1 MRVCYCPWPEVD
13 CWVAVAINSTVVH
26 GEVFSS
32 SPENRSQSKIRRVSS
47 STLQIDCTRGISGS
61 LRPCSPNPILQFH
74 PEPPRH
80 QFPLSLSPANPKLCA
95 PWPARSGK
103 SLFNPCVVFV
113 PLRACEA
120 HGGVRLLSS
129 AMVVWERELDAPVSA
144 LSVGRTLSWSAIRN

>member
-1 MRVCYCPWPEVD
+1 LTSL
-13 CWVAVAINSTVVH
+13 VA
-26 GEVFSS
+26 
-32 SPENRSQSKIRRVSS
+32 P
-47 STLQIDCTRGISGS
+47 
-61 LRPCSPNPILQFH
+61 PCSQATPVSIFALNYLPESFNLRFPPNPAKTPQ
-74 PEPPRH
+74 EP
-80 QFPLSLSPANPKLCA
+80 SS

-129 AMVVWERELDAPVSA
+129 AMVMWERELDAPVSA